1 MTKSSN
7 PTRGFTVT
15 GKTREAV
22 LTFLA
27 NALERKFSEAE
38 RALEDVKTMSF
49 SDEEY
54 RAGYINALEGILLSV
69 RSGDERDFFNRV
81 EFNRSS
87 MKKYIEDFKKFK
99 GSPIRTNWDLGFFSA
114 WTDLLNYRINTDN
127 DPKKQST

>member
-1 MTKSSN
+1 VTKSSN
-7 PTRGFTVT
+7 PTKGFTVT

-22 LTFLA
+22 SAFMA
-27 NALERKFSEAE
+27 NVLDRKFTEAE
-38 RALEDVKTMSF
+38 RALEDVKTKSF

-81 EFNRSS
+81 EFNKSS
-87 MKKYIEDFKKFK
+87 MKNYIEDFNKFN

-114 WTDLLNYRINTDN
+114 WTDLLSYRINTEN
-127 DPKKQST
+127 HSKPS